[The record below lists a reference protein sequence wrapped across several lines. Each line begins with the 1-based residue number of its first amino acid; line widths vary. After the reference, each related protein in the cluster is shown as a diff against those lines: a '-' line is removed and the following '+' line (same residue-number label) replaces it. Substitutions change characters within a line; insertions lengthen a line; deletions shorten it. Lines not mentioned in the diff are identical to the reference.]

1 MKRLLI
7 AAIAASAVLI
17 PVAVQAKD
25 VTLPPLNDAQQSAL
39 IQLLDIAVK
48 SGGLAVSQN
57 ANFFYA
63 MIVAAQNAS
72 AATAPAPDAAKPGNA
87 SPDAKP

>member
-7 AAIAASAVLI
+7 AAIVASAMLI
-17 PVAVQAKD
+17 PVSVQAKD

-48 SGGLAVSQN
+48 SGGLAISQN

-63 MIVAAQNAS
+63 MIVAAQNAP
-72 AATAPAPDAAKPGNA
+72 AATTPAPDAAKPGNA